1 MTDAP
6 VAADAPK
13 PSAPPKKRKN
23 RQRNG
28 LIIAGV
34 AIVLAFT
41 FPYWAQGDSMFGF
54 SSPLDTIFVDKLG
67 ITSDTLFVMAVY
79 VMLALGLN
87 IVVGFAGLLDLGYV
101 AFFALGAY
109 TLGWFGS
116 GLFNNRN
123 VHFADTAVAEVPG
136 IHLSFWVVMILA
148 GLVCAIAG
156 IIIGWPTLRLRGDYL
171 AIVTLGLRRDH
182 PGRLPQRRRSSR
194 FRRDCRGR
202 RRSSTSRTRT

>member
-13 PSAPPKKRKN
+13 PSAQPKKRKN
-23 RQRNG
+23 RKRNG
-28 LIIAGV
+28 MIIAAV

-54 SSPLDTIFVDKLG
+54 SSPLDWLFVDKLG

-148 GLVCAIAG
+148 GLICAIAG

-171 AIVTLGLRRDH
+171 AIVTLGFGEIIPDVFRNGDAVPGSRRA
-182 PGRLPQRRRSSR
+182 SR
-194 FRRDCRGR
+194 AR
-202 RRSSTSRTRT
+202 RRSSTSRART